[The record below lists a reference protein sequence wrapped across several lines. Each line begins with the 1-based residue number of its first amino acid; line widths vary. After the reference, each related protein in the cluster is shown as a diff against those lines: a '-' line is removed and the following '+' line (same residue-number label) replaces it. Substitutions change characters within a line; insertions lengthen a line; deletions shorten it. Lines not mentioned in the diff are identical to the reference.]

1 MNLVK
6 SKNNFFKFII
16 SLALPFL
23 AAFIGSSATF
33 PAIPTWYA
41 SLNKPFFSPP
51 NYLFAPVWTLL
62 YLLMGISFYLV
73 WSKGKGKSLRF
84 ATNVY
89 LFQLILNTLWSIF
102 FFGNRSPLMG
112 LIIIVILWFM
122 ILITIL
128 RFYKINRTAGIL
140 LIPYILWVS
149 FASVLNLSIFLLNP

>member
-112 LIIIVILWFM
+112 LIIIVIFM
-122 ILITIL
+122 
-128 RFYKINRTAGIL
+128 FHD
-140 LIPYILWVS
+140 
-149 FASVLNLSIFLLNP
+149 F